1 MSHILHGFP
10 PCELLSAPAGD
21 VQCFGGDCY
30 ALAFGVPAA
39 LMVVAL
45 GEFYLGFFISSVYLQ
60 LFLKAGAIQTFAK
73 QHEKL
78 WGKPVAGIQ

>member
-1 MSHILHGFP
+1 MSADHCVEAVNTGF
-10 PCELLSAPAGD
+10 APAGE

-45 GEFYLGFFISSVYLQ
+45 GN
-60 LFLKAGAIQTFAK
+60 
-73 QHEKL
+73 
-78 WGKPVAGIQ
+78 